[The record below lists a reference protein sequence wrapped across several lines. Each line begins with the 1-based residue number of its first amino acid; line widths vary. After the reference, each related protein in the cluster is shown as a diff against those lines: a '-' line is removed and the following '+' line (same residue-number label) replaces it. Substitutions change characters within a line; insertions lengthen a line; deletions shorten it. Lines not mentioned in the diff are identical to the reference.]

1 MNNDKDSQFGNDN
14 DDDAE
19 LHGGMRLL
27 REQAEAQA
35 LIKIAQCARR
45 IATLDPDQVRGLM
58 HELSV
63 HEIELEM
70 QNEELRLVQ
79 VELEGALGRYF
90 ELYDLAPVGYCSLS
104 ETGRLLQANQLLAT
118 WLGSSEQALVTRPLA
133 SFIHPDEHDNEY
145 LLRRRLL
152 THGSPQMC
160 QWRLL
165 SHVSNPIWVQVQA
178 VLRADA
184 KGAPT
189 FNLVLTNIDELKQNQ
204 LALQAAL
211 DEQNARIQELQQQ
224 LAT

>member
-1 MNNDKDSQFGNDN
+1 MTDDHQLGSE
-14 DDDAE
+14 DDDYAE
-19 LHGGMRLL
+19 LRGGMRLL

-35 LIKIAQCARR
+35 LIKIAQSAKR

-70 QNEELRLVQ
+70 QNEELRLIQ
-79 VELEGALGRYF
+79 AELEGALGRYF

-104 ETGRLLQANQLLAT
+104 ETGRVLQANQLLAT
-118 WLGSSEQALVTRPLA
+118 WLGTSEQALVTRPLA

-152 THGSPQMC
+152 NRGSPQMC
-160 QWRLL
+160 QWRFL
-165 SHVSNPIWVQVQA
+165 SHAGNPIWVQVQA

-184 KGAPT
+184 KGAPS
-189 FNLVLTNIDELKQNQ
+189 FHLVLTNIDELKQTQ
-204 LALQAAL
+204 QALQATL
-211 DEQNARIQELQQQ
+211 NEQNARIQALQQQ
-224 LAT
+224 LSNCS